1 MLIEKE
7 ILMKR
12 VVNKLENSKVEV
24 VCDVDELTWKDAQ
37 EKAFQK
43 LASELEIKGF
53 RKGKAP
59 ESIARKH
66 IDLGKIFN
74 EAINLMLQ
82 PAYEE
87 VLREEKL
94 QPFARPSVDVT
105 KVSDTELQLKFVIVL
120 APEVKLGQY
129 KGLNIEKAKVSV
141 SQKEVQEAID
151 RLVSTNASLVVTEE
165 AAKEGDTVVM
175 DFVGKVD
182 GKEFDGGKAENY
194 SLELGSHQFIPGF
207 EEQLV
212 GHKSGEVV
220 EVNVK
225 FPEQYVPEL
234 AGKDATFTCTL
245 HEVKQKVLP
254 ELNEELI
261 KDLNIPEVKD
271 VEGLKAYEKEQIKSQ
286 KEQEAT
292 NEVLNKI
299 IEKVASEATI
309 ELAHEMI
316 DDEVEGM
323 RKNLEQQIQ
332 SRGMTLEQYLQI
344 TGQKEEDLSK
354 KMHEDAEKNLRA
366 ILVMEQIAKEENITV
381 DEKDIDFE
389 MAKIAD
395 QYHMEL
401 DKVKEI
407 LGKDLPRF
415 SAEIRQRRITDFLLK
430 ENVAK

>member
-1 MLIEKE
+1 
-7 ILMKR
+7 MKR

-24 VCDVDELTWKDAQ
+24 VCDVDALTWKDAQ

-43 LASELEIKGF
+43 LAGELEIKGF

-59 ESIARKH
+59 ESLARQH
-66 IDLGKIFN
+66 IDTGKIFN

-105 KVSDTELQLKFVIVL
+105 KISDTELQLKFIIVL
-120 APEVKLGQY
+120 APEVKLGAY
-129 KGLNIEKAKVSV
+129 KGLNIAKAKVSV
-141 SQKEVQEAID
+141 TEKEVNEAID
-151 RLVSTNASLVVTEE
+151 RLVASNASLVVSEN

-182 GKEFDGGKAENY
+182 GKEFEGGKAENY

-212 GHKSGEVV
+212 GHKAGEVV
-220 EVNVK
+220 EVKVK

-234 AGKDATFTCTL
+234 AGKDAVFTCTI
-245 HEVKQKVLP
+245 HEVKEKVLP
-254 ELNEELI
+254 ELNEELV

-271 VEGLKAYEKEQIKSQ
+271 VASLKEYEKNQIKSQ
-286 KEQEAT
+286 KEQSAT

-299 IEKVASEATI
+299 IEKIASEAQI
-309 ELAHEMI
+309 DIAHEI
-316 DDEVEGM
+316 IHDEVDGM
-323 RKNLEQQIQ
+323 KKNLEQQVA
-332 SRGMTLEQYLQI
+332 SRGMSVEQYLQI
-344 TGQKEEDLSK
+344 TGQKQEDLDK

-366 ILVMEQIAKEENITV
+366 ILVMEEIARQEKITV

-395 QYHMEL
+395 QYNMPI

-407 LGKDLPRF
+407 LGKDMQRF
-415 SAEIRQRRITDFLLK
+415 SAEIRQRRITDFLLA

>member
-1 MLIEKE
+1 
-7 ILMKR
+7 MKR

-24 VCDVDELTWKDAQ
+24 LCDVDELTWKDAQ
-37 EKAFQK
+37 SKAFQK

-59 ESIARKH
+59 ESLARQH
-66 IDLGKIFN
+66 IDAGKIFN

-87 VLREEKL
+87 VLREEKI

-105 KVSDTELQLKFVIVL
+105 KVSDTELQLKFIIVL

-129 KGLNIEKAKVSV
+129 KGLNIAKEKVSV
-141 SQKEVQEAID
+141 TEKEVSEAID
-151 RLVSTNASLVVTEE
+151 RLVAGNASLVVSEKP
-165 AAKEGDTVVM
+165 AKEGDTVVM

-182 GKEFDGGKAENY
+182 GKEFEGGKAENY
-194 SLELGSHQFIPGF
+194 SLELGSHQFVPGF

-212 GHKSGEVV
+212 GKKAGEVV

-234 AGKDATFTCTL
+234 AGKDAVFTCTI
-245 HEVKQKVLP
+245 HEVKEKVLP

-271 VEGLKAYEKEQIKSQ
+271 VEGLKKYQKEQIKAQ
-286 KEQEAT
+286 KEQSAT
-292 NEVLNKI
+292 NEALNKV
-299 IEKVASEATI
+299 IEEISKNATI

-323 RKNLEQQIQ
+323 RKNLEQQVQ
-332 SRGMTLEQYLQI
+332 SRGMTVEQYLQI

-366 ILVMEQIAKEENITV
+366 ILVMEQIAKEEKIEVTDADV
-381 DEKDIDFE
+381 EFE

-415 SAEIRQRRITDFLLK
+415 KAEIRQRRITDFLLN

>member
-1 MLIEKE
+1 
-7 ILMKR
+7 MKR

-24 VCDVDELTWKDAQ
+24 LCDVDELTWKDAQ
-37 EKAFQK
+37 EKGFQK

-59 ESIARKH
+59 ENIARKH

-82 PAYEE
+82 PTYEE

-141 SQKEVQEAID
+141 TEKEVNESID
-151 RLVSTNASLVVTEE
+151 RLIQGNASLVVSEKP
-165 AAKEGDTVVM
+165 AKEGDTVVM

-182 GKEFDGGKAENY
+182 GKEFEGGKADNY
-194 SLELGSHQFIPGF
+194 SLELGSHSFVPGF

-212 GHKSGEVV
+212 GKKAGEVV
-220 EVNVK
+220 EVKVK

-234 AGKDATFTCTL
+234 AGKDAVFTCTI
-245 HEVKQKVLP
+245 HEVKEKVLP

-271 VEGLKAYEKEQIKSQ
+271 VEGLKKHQ
-286 KEQEAT
+286 KEQLKAQKEQSAT
-292 NEVLNKI
+292 NEALNKV
-299 IEKVASEATI
+299 IEEISKNAKI

-323 RKNLEQQIQ
+323 RKNLEQQVQ
-332 SRGMTLEQYLQI
+332 SRGMSVEQYLQI

-366 ILVMEQIAKEENITV
+366 ILVMEQIAKEEKIAVTDADV
-381 DEKDIDFE
+381 EFE

-401 DKVKEI
+401 AKVKEI

-415 SAEIRQRRITDFLLK
+415 KAEIRQRRITDFLIN

>member
-1 MLIEKE
+1 
-7 ILMKR
+7 MKR

-37 EKAFQK
+37 SKAFQK

-59 ESIARKH
+59 ESLARQH
-66 IDLGKIFN
+66 IDAGKIFN

-105 KVSDTELQLKFVIVL
+105 KVSDTELQLKFIIVL

-129 KGLNIEKAKVSV
+129 KGLSIEKAKVSV
-141 SQKEVQEAID
+141 SEKEVNEAID
-151 RLVSTNASLVVTEE
+151 KLVAGNASLVVSEKP
-165 AAKEGDTVVM
+165 AKEGDTVVM

-182 GKEFDGGKAENY
+182 GKEFEGGKAENY
-194 SLELGSHQFIPGF
+194 SLELGSHSFVPGF

-212 GHKSGEVV
+212 GKKSGEVV
-220 EVNVK
+220 EVKVK

-234 AGKDATFTCTL
+234 AGKDATFTCTI
-245 HEVKQKVLP
+245 HEVKEKVLP

-271 VEGLKAYEKEQIKSQ
+271 VEGLKKYQKEQIKAQ
-286 KEQEAT
+286 KEQSAT
-292 NEVLNKI
+292 NEALNKV
-299 IEKVASEATI
+299 IEEISKNAKI

-323 RKNLEQQIQ
+323 KKNLEQQVQ
-332 SRGMTLEQYLQI
+332 SGGMTVEQYLQI

-366 ILVMEQIAKEENITV
+366 ILVMEQIAKEEKIEVTDADV
-381 DEKDIDFE
+381 EFE

-415 SAEIRQRRITDFLLK
+415 KAEIRQRRITDFLLN
-430 ENVAK
+430 ENIAK

>member
-1 MLIEKE
+1 
-7 ILMKR
+7 MKR

-37 EKAFQK
+37 SKAFQK

-59 ESIARKH
+59 ESLARQH
-66 IDLGKIFN
+66 IDAGKIFN

-105 KVSDTELQLKFVIVL
+105 KVSDTELQLKFIIVL

-141 SQKEVQEAID
+141 SEKEVNEAID
-151 RLVSTNASLVVTEE
+151 KLVAGNASLVVSEKP
-165 AAKEGDTVVM
+165 AKVGDTVVM

-182 GKEFDGGKAENY
+182 GKEFEGGKAENY
-194 SLELGSHQFIPGF
+194 SLELGSHSFVPGF

-212 GHKSGEVV
+212 GKKSGEVV
-220 EVNVK
+220 EVKVK

-234 AGKDATFTCTL
+234 AGKDATFTCTI
-245 HEVKQKVLP
+245 HEVKEKVLP

-271 VEGLKAYEKEQIKSQ
+271 VEGLKKYQKEQIKAQ
-286 KEQEAT
+286 KEQSAT
-292 NEVLNKI
+292 NEALNKV
-299 IEKVASEATI
+299 IEEISKNAKI

-323 RKNLEQQIQ
+323 RKNLEQQVQ
-332 SRGMTLEQYLQI
+332 SRGMTVEQYLQI

-366 ILVMEQIAKEENITV
+366 ILVMEQIAKEEKIEV
-381 DEKDIDFE
+381 SDADVEFE

-401 DKVKEI
+401 AKVKEI

-415 SAEIRQRRITDFLLK
+415 KAEIRQRRITDFLLN
-430 ENVAK
+430 ENIAK

>member
-1 MLIEKE
+1 
-7 ILMKR
+7 MKR

-37 EKAFQK
+37 SKAFQK

-59 ESIARKH
+59 ESLARQH
-66 IDLGKIFN
+66 IDAGKIFN

-105 KVSDTELQLKFVIVL
+105 KVSDTELQLKFIIVL

-141 SQKEVQEAID
+141 SEKEVNEAID
-151 RLVSTNASLVVTEE
+151 KLVAGNASLVVSEKP
-165 AAKEGDTVVM
+165 AKVGDTVVI

-182 GKEFDGGKAENY
+182 GKEFEGGKAENY
-194 SLELGSHQFIPGF
+194 SLELGSHSFVPGF

-212 GHKSGEVV
+212 GKKSGEVV
-220 EVNVK
+220 EVKVK

-234 AGKDATFTCTL
+234 AGKDATFTCTI
-245 HEVKQKVLP
+245 HEVKEKVLP

-271 VEGLKAYEKEQIKSQ
+271 VEGLKKYQKEQIKAQ
-286 KEQEAT
+286 KEQSAT
-292 NEVLNKI
+292 NEALNKV
-299 IEKVASEATI
+299 IEEISKNAKI

-323 RKNLEQQIQ
+323 RKNLEQQVQ
-332 SRGMTLEQYLQI
+332 SRGMSVEQYLQI

-366 ILVMEQIAKEENITV
+366 ILVMEQIAKEEKIEV
-381 DEKDIDFE
+381 SDADVEFE

-401 DKVKEI
+401 AKVKEI

-415 SAEIRQRRITDFLLK
+415 KAEIRQRRITDFLLN
-430 ENVAK
+430 ENIAK

>member
-1 MLIEKE
+1 
-7 ILMKR
+7 MKR

-24 VCDVDELTWKDAQ
+24 LCDVDELTWKDAQ
-37 EKAFQK
+37 EKGFQK

-66 IDLGKIFN
+66 IDTGKIFN

-105 KVSDTELQLKFVIVL
+105 KVSDTELQLKFIIVL

-129 KGLNIEKAKVSV
+129 KGLNVEKAKVSV
-141 SQKEVQEAID
+141 TEKEVSEAID
-151 RLVSTNASLVVTEE
+151 RLVAGNASLVVSEKP
-165 AAKEGDTVVM
+165 AKEGDTVVM

-182 GKEFDGGKAENY
+182 GKEFEGGKAENY
-194 SLELGSHQFIPGF
+194 SLELGSHQFVPGF

-220 EVNVK
+220 EVKVK

-234 AGKDATFTCTL
+234 AGKDATFTCTI
-245 HEVKQKVLP
+245 HEVKEKVLP

-271 VEGLKAYEKEQIKSQ
+271 VEGLKKYQKEQIKAQ
-286 KEQEAT
+286 KEQSAT
-292 NEVLNKI
+292 NEALNKV
-299 IEKVASEATI
+299 IEEISKNATI

-323 RKNLEQQIQ
+323 RKNLEQQVQ
-332 SRGMTLEQYLQI
+332 SRGMTVEQYLQI

-366 ILVMEQIAKEENITV
+366 ILVMEQIAKEEKIEVTDADV
-381 DEKDIDFE
+381 DFE

-395 QYHMEL
+395 QYHMEIA
-401 DKVKEI
+401 KVKEI

-415 SAEIRQRRITDFLLK
+415 KAEIRQRRITDFLLN

>member
-1 MLIEKE
+1 
-7 ILMKR
+7 MKR

-24 VCDVDELTWKDAQ
+24 LCDVDELTWKDAQ
-37 EKAFQK
+37 SKAFQK

-59 ESIARKH
+59 ESLARQH
-66 IDLGKIFN
+66 IDAGKIFN

-105 KVSDTELQLKFVIVL
+105 KVSDTELQLKFIIVL

-129 KGLNIEKAKVSV
+129 KGLNIAKEKVSV
-141 SQKEVQEAID
+141 TEKEVSEAID
-151 RLVSTNASLVVTEE
+151 RLVAGNASLVVSEKP
-165 AAKEGDTVVM
+165 AKEGDTVVM

-182 GKEFDGGKAENY
+182 GKEFEGGKAENY
-194 SLELGSHQFIPGF
+194 SLELGSHQFVPGF

-212 GHKSGEVV
+212 GKKAGEVV

-234 AGKDATFTCTL
+234 AGKDAVFTCTI
-245 HEVKQKVLP
+245 HEVKEKVLP

-271 VEGLKAYEKEQIKSQ
+271 VEGLKKYQKEQIKAQ
-286 KEQEAT
+286 KEQSAT
-292 NEVLNKI
+292 NEALNKV
-299 IEKVASEATI
+299 IEEISKNATI

-323 RKNLEQQIQ
+323 RKNLEQQVQ
-332 SRGMTLEQYLQI
+332 SRGMTVEQYLQI

-366 ILVMEQIAKEENITV
+366 ILVMEQIAKEEKIEVTDADV
-381 DEKDIDFE
+381 EFE

-415 SAEIRQRRITDFLLK
+415 KAEIRQRRITDFLLN